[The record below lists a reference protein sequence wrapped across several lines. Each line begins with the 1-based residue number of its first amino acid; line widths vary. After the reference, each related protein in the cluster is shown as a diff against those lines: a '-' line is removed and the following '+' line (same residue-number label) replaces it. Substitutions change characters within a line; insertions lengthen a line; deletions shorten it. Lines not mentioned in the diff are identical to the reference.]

1 MNQILA
7 ARTIRALLLGC
18 SALASGV
25 IARPVQAQAPSG
37 AAPSVTA
44 GDIIVTARRTEERLQ
59 DVPASL
65 TVYSQADLTKRN
77 IAVATDLATYTPSL
91 SVNQRYGPEKASF
104 SIRGFNQDLSTAP
117 STGVYFAEVVGV
129 RAQGGTTGGNTVG
142 AGSFTDLANV
152 QVLKGPQGTLFG
164 RNTTGGAI
172 LLTPQKPTDNF
183 EGYVE
188 GTYGNFDQKR
198 VAAVLNV
205 PLSDTFRIRAVVE
218 RNDRD
223 GYMINRS
230 GVGARDFNDVNYLYG
245 RLSIVGDLTPNLENY
260 LIFHYSHSNTHG
272 YASRMVGCNLNA
284 TGLALLQATSC
295 AAQLARQTARGDSL
309 YDVETRIDNPFI
321 RIDTWQTI
329 NTTKWQVSDTL
340 TIKNILSYGEYKEF
354 DYFDAG
360 SSNFV
365 VANVNNQG
373 GFRARNISPAFPD
386 IVIPAGTAYD
396 RVVLDVISPGA
407 PAGAESTFIEEL
419 QVQGKTADERLNY
432 TIGGYLEF
440 SRPLSWNQSATGI
453 FLRCDRPSN
462 LSCTNPILAGSVGE
476 SRTRFNFDNHGIYGQ
491 ASYKLTDQLTL
502 TGGLRWTF
510 DKIVATD
517 RTTRASLSTAA
528 GSFIDPRTGVSIR
541 RTCADTARFANI
553 ARTDPSAC
561 DKTIANKSDA
571 PTWMVGMDYKPSPDY
586 LLYAKYSRGYRQGGI
601 NFAFIGLETWEPE
614 KLDTYEI
621 GGKASFRGAV
631 SGYFNI
637 AGFYNNLTNQQVA
650 ALLVATPEAQ
660 ARGINAGSS
669 IVNAG
674 KSRSYGVEVDAS
686 ALFFDSLRLSAGY
699 TYLNTKIVE
708 VATAADLAPKLA
720 GTPWASVTPRVKAGS
735 SFLDSPKHRLSVTGT
750 YTLPLDNSVGDV
762 SIGATWVYTSKY
774 ITNALEPQYVNGFP
788 MGITPSSNLVNLNLD
803 WNSVGGSPIDLALF
817 ATNVT
822 KEKIK
827 LPNQNSYTV
836 SGVAEVGMS
845 PPRMY
850 GLRLRYR
857 FGQ

>member
-205 PLSDTFRIRAVVE
+205 PLSDTFRIRAAVE

-260 LIFHYSHSNTHG
+260 LIFHYSHSDTHG

-329 NTTKWQVSDTL
+329 NATKWQISDTL

-750 YTLPLDNSVGDV
+750 YTLPLDSNVGDV

-788 MGITPSSNLVNLNLD
+788 MGITPPSNLVNLNLD